1 MMTHAQPNPS
11 PGRAGAV
18 GRAVRWCLH
27 RCSGSEEPQHRHRRH
42 CPHAGC
48 LPKRWWQVGRKSGQG
63 EQLQLLLLLWLRQQ
77 RRRGRAGCLRHGT
90 ERLGEADRGETVR
103 RCSGRC
109 WCVGTLGGLRRE
121 GCARGVLSLPASR
134 MSCLCGVAQVTWC
147 RRPGGAGRRP
157 GIGALA
163 LRFSRCCCR
172 CCCAVPVPAVSRPPL
187 RPGHSRQRP
196 ACNRAQRLPG
206 RDSERPRPQ
215 PARRQSQSQTHA
227 PSLQPRLPRGGA
239 VPCCPDPPLRG
250 GIDRPAAVSGDRCAG
265 CAGSAHGG
273 GGRALPAV
281 GMWEHGRP
289 LPAWLP
295 GWVSRPSSRSVQTQ
309 LRHAVWCCR
318 A

>member
-1 MMTHAQPNPS
+1 MRSRTQAQGGLVLLDEPCDGVCIAAPAQRS
-11 PGRAGAV
+11 RSTDTAATARTRGVSRSGGGRWGGRAD
-18 GRAVRWCLH
+18 R
-27 RCSGSEEPQHRHRRH
+27 
-42 CPHAGC
+42 
-48 LPKRWWQVGRKSGQG
+48 G

-121 GCARGVLSLPASR
+121 GCARGCLVLACFAHVL
-134 MSCLCGVAQVTWC
+134 LVWG
-147 RRPGGAGRRP
+147 RPGDMVSEARWGREKAWDWCTCPAFQPLLLPLLLRSP
-157 GIGALA
+157 PFQQCLARRSAQATRVSVLLAIERSACQEGTLNALD
-163 LRFSRCCCR
+163 RSRR
-172 CCCAVPVPAVSRPPL
+172 DA
-187 RPGHSRQRP
+187 
-196 ACNRAQRLPG
+196 RARARRTRLPC
-206 RDSERPRPQ
+206 S
-215 PARRQSQSQTHA
+215 
-227 PSLQPRLPRGGA
+227 PRLPRGGA